1 VQIWVKGKPAV
12 LWSRKKTLSTLLV
25 TLVVI
30 GEFAGR
36 NLVIGLADITAPLIE
51 SNFEDVRGSRRQHWR
66 VDEWFE
72 AVTVIADIVTHYEGL
87 DNGKL
92 YPNGVP

>member
-1 VQIWVKGKPAV
+1 VQIWVKGKSVVP
-12 LWSRKKTLSTLLV
+12 WSRKKTLLTLLV

-36 NLVIGLADITAPLIE
+36 NLVIRLADITAPHIE
-51 SNFEDVRGSRRQHWR
+51 SSFQDVQGSRRQHWR
-66 VDEWFE
+66 VDGWFE
-72 AVTVIADIVTHYEGL
+72 AVPVISDTVTHYESL

-92 YPNGVP
+92 DPNGVP